1 MTIANWCVLI
11 AAFLPV
17 VFAGLAKGSMA
28 GKRRSEGGYD
38 NNDPRGWFDKQAGWR
53 KRMNSV
59 QQNSFEALPFFIG
72 AIALAQLAH
81 GPQDRID
88 LLAMIYIGLRVAYA
102 AIYAADLATLRTLV
116 WTAAAGVNVGIL
128 LASGAGAAA

>member
-17 VFAGLAKGSMA
+17 LFAGLAKGSMA
-28 GKRRSEGGYD
+28 TKRRSEGGYD

-53 KRMNSV
+53 TRMNSV

-72 AIALAQLAH
+72 AVALAWFVVRLWIA
-81 GPQDRID
+81 PKPE
-88 LLAMIYIGLRVAYA
+88 AVEYA
-102 AIYAADLATLRTLV
+102 E
-116 WTAAAGVNVGIL
+116 AGKSVL
-128 LASGAGAAA
+128 

>member
-11 AAFLPV
+11 AAWLPILC
-17 VFAGLAKGSMA
+17 AGLAKGSMA

-38 NNDPRGWFDKQAGWR
+38 NNDPRAWFDKQAGWR
-53 KRMNSV
+53 KRMNNV

-72 AIALAQLAH
+72 AVALAQLAH

-88 LLAMIYIGLRVAYA
+88 LLAMSYIGLRVAYA
-102 AIYAADLATLRTLV
+102 VIYAADLATLRSLV
-116 WTAAAGVNVGIL
+116 WVAAMGVNMGIL
-128 LASGAGAAA
+128 FASGAHAAA